1 MQLQNVV
8 VLLDEVEEFC
18 LDRSNA
24 QLGMESRTLTTVLK
38 VPVLERRSPPTPP
51 CHLGPLGSRW
61 LPTLESSHGA
71 APSGGCGMA
80 VRPGRWRSF

>member
-18 LDRSNA
+18 LDHSNA
-24 QLGMESRTLTTVLK
+24 QLGMESRALTTVLK

-61 LPTLESSHGA
+61 LPTLPRRRRAGWLLQLVLA
-71 APSGGCGMA
+71 WGG
-80 VRPGRWRSF
+80 RPAQRR